1 MAAAPLREYQV
12 SLLSYLVENGD
23 MRIHLLSY
31 QRGEVRIGPVPL
43 LVIAR
48 GFLGHRG
55 GYILGWD
62 AIASVLEDILTIIIY
77 TMASEEEGEEDNFG
91 SG

>member
-12 SLLSYLVENGD
+12 SLLAYLVENGD

-31 QRGEVRIGPVPL
+31 QRGEVRLGPVPL
-43 LVIAR
+43 LVVTR
-48 GFLGHRG
+48 GFLGIRG
-55 GYILGWD
+55 GYTLGWE
-62 AIASVLEDILTIIIY
+62 AIARVLEDVLAIIIHVM
-77 TMASEEEGEEDNFG
+77 TNGEEGEDDLG